1 MNLRRTAAIVALMA
15 FGLAPAAQAEDV
27 IKIGVLADMAASSA
41 DAGGPGS
48 VAAAQLAIDDFGG
61 MINGKKIVLLSADH
75 QMKPD
80 IGASIAR
87 KWYDVDK
94 VDVIMDVPVSSV
106 ALAVQELARERKK
119 SLMVTAATV
128 PDLTGKA
135 CSPYTLHWADDIVS
149 LSAGAA
155 KAVLATGGDTWFFLT
170 VDFVFGHT
178 MERVLRDVIEKNN
191 GKVLG
196 SVRNPLGTSDFSS
209 FLLQAQSSKAKVV
222 GLLNVGS
229 DFITAVKQASEFGL
243 IAGGQ
248 KMVGFLVFIS
258 DIHSL
263 GLKATHGL
271 QFVTSF
277 YWDQDDKS
285 RAFAKRFMEKRKV
298 MPTKIHAQGYSAL
311 VHYLNAVKAT
321 NSTDAEKTTA
331 WMKANKADYFGQK
344 ATIRED
350 GRVIFDL
357 ALYEVKAQAESKSAW
372 DYYKKVTVL
381 KGQDAFLPVNREIC
395 AFLREAKK

>member
-1 MNLRRTAAIVALMA
+1 MKFCRTAAFFALLA
-15 FGLAPAAQAEDV
+15 LGLAPAARAQDV
-27 IKIGVLADMAASSA
+27 IKIGVLADMNASSA

-61 MINGKKIVLLSADH
+61 VINGKKIVLISADH

-106 ALAVQELARERKK
+106 ALAVQEIARERKK
-119 SLMVTAATV
+119 TLMVTAATV
-128 PDLTGKA
+128 PDLTGKS
-135 CSPYTLHWADDIVS
+135 CSPYTLHWADDIVA

-155 KAVLATGGDTWFFLT
+155 RAVLQTGGDTWFFMT

-178 MERVLRDVIEKNN
+178 MEKVLRDVVEKSG

-209 FLLQAQSSKAKVV
+209 FLLQAQSSKAKVI
-222 GLLNVGS
+222 GLVNVGS

-243 IAGGQ
+243 VAGGQ
-248 KMVGFLVFIS
+248 KLVGFLVFIT

-263 GLKATHGL
+263 GLKATAGL
-271 QFVTSF
+271 QFVSSF
-277 YWDQDDKS
+277 YWDQSDSS
-285 RAFAKRFMEKRKV
+285 RAFAKRFMEKRKA
-298 MPTKIHAQGYSAL
+298 MPTKIHAQGYAAL

-321 NSTDAEKTTA
+321 NSTDGAKTMA

-344 ATIRED
+344 ATMRED
-350 GRVIFDL
+350 GRVMFDL
-357 ALYEVKAQAESKSAW
+357 ALYEMKKPDESKYAW
-372 DYYKKVTVL
+372 DYYKQVRVL
-381 KGQDAFLPVNREIC
+381 KGEEAFLPLNKEIC
-395 AFLREAKK
+395 PFLRDAKK